1 MGTPPGEQTDTTVN
15 ITFPQPRWRSV
26 KKTEWKYFEVVT
38 SAVSRLWVLDEVV
51 GVALAPVV
59 PDLIH
64 AQLMRVAFRIS
75 VALVNFYKY

>member
-1 MGTPPGEQTDTTVN
+1 MVTWDTPPTGEQADTTVN
-15 ITFPQPRWRSV
+15 ITFPQLRWRSV
-26 KKTEWKYFEVVT
+26 KTEWKHFEVVT

-64 AQLMRVAFRIS
+64 A
-75 VALVNFYKY
+75 